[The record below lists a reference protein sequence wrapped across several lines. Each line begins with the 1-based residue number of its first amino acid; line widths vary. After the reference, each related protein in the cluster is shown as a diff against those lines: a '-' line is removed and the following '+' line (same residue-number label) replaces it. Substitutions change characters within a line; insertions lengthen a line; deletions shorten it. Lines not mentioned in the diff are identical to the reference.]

1 MRKLI
6 FLLLLLPFYVA
17 AQDSISKKMNELLQA
32 YNDSKKFN
40 GTVLVAQKGT
50 VLYQKGFGYQNAE
63 EKTMNTESSIFQIG
77 SITKQF
83 TAAIIMQLQQEKKVS
98 VKDKLSKYF
107 TGFPN
112 GDKITIEHLL
122 THTSGIYNYTNDT
135 VLMKNDVTRHYSADE
150 MMRMIKSYKS
160 DFEPGT
166 KWNYSNSAYSLLG
179 YIIEKVEKKPYE
191 RVVRDRILQPLRMTS
206 SGFDFTH
213 LKSLYKTKGYFV
225 INDAAVIPAPIVD
238 STIAYAAGALYS
250 TVGDLYKWE
259 KAIYS
264 DKILQS
270 SSWKAVFT
278 PFMHNYGYGWAIDT
292 LLGKAI
298 TAHGGGI
305 HGYASYL
312 LRFPEEQ
319 LAVIV
324 LDNSSTQHASTI
336 ARSLA
341 AIVLKQPYEV
351 PAQIKELKLDSS
363 VLKQYVGEY
372 QLAPTFFINVFLDG
386 AQLKAQATNQPS
398 FELFAEKENLFFL
411 KVVEAKVEF
420 IKDSNGVV
428 TELVLYQN
436 GQQPRGKKIK

>member
-1 MRKLI
+1 MKRRI
-6 FLLLLLPFYVA
+6 FLLLLLPFYGT
-17 AQDSISKKMNELLQA
+17 AQDSVSQKMDELLKA
-32 YNDSKKFN
+32 YSNNKKFN

-50 VLYQKGFGYQNAE
+50 VLYQKGFGYKNAE
-63 EKTMNTESSIFQIG
+63 EKTMNMDSSIFQIG

-83 TAAIIMQLQQEKKVS
+83 TAAIIMQLQQEKRLS

-107 TGFPN
+107 SGFAN
-112 GDKITIEHLL
+112 GEKITIEHLL

-135 VLMKNDVTRHYSADE
+135 VLMKSDVTRHYSADE
-150 MMRMIKSYKS
+150 MVGMFKNYKA

-166 KWNYSNSAYSLLG
+166 KWNYSNSGYSLLG

-191 RVVRDRILQPLRMTS
+191 KVVRHRILQPLGMTS

-213 LKSLYKTKGYFV
+213 LKSYHKTKGYFA
-225 INDAAVIPAPIVD
+225 ISDAAVIPAPIVD

-264 DKILQS
+264 DKILQP

-278 PFMHNYGYGWAIDT
+278 PFMNNYGYGWAIDT
-292 LLGKAI
+292 LFGKAI
-298 TAHGGGI
+298 TAHSGGI

-312 LRFPEEQ
+312 LRFPEAQ

-351 PAQIKELKLDSS
+351 PALIKE
-363 VLKQYVGEY
+363 VMER
-372 QLAPTFFINVFLDG
+372 N
-386 AQLKAQATNQPS
+386 
-398 FELFAEKENLFFL
+398 
-411 KVVEAKVEF
+411 
-420 IKDSNGVV
+420 
-428 TELVLYQN
+428 
-436 GQQPRGKKIK
+436 